1 LITFDH
7 WGVAVLP
14 SQRDSIILNL
24 LQQRQIVTVDEI
36 CTHCNCSSITARR
49 DLNRLE
55 GSGFVR
61 RTHGGAVV
69 VGPLHSP
76 PQPAPGQGVREARLA
91 LLDRSDVLIVTPAE
105 MAPTRLLVE
114 RARRAGVPI
123 VAESI
128 AYPGATT
135 VVAIDDYRAGEEL
148 GHWAGAYA
156 QEHLPG
162 EVNVLDVSTE
172 LPNTVARSR
181 GFAEGLRQVLPG
193 ARILV
198 RAEGQGLYESARQIT
213 ADALAVH
220 PQINVIFGI
229 NDDSAL
235 GALDAYRAAGLDE
248 ERLVLVAFGLEGSRS
263 LTLLEQGGPF
273 KAAVAMF
280 PEVVGRACMDAAVCA
295 YHNCALPGRIITPH
309 AIVTGDTLDRYYSRD
324 PQGKSWTIN
333 WATVQGL
340 PSGNPGFALLGNCGA
355 RVAPERIGWVQV
367 FSSHDWYRNVRRS
380 MQEYARVLGIQL
392 EVLDA
397 SQDIPEGVEELK
409 RMIGCTGARF
419 VGDGDTII
427 LDAGATTTYLARALR
442 GRRDVTVITNSLPVL
457 VELAD
462 MPGITLVA
470 AGGVLRNES
479 RALVG
484 PGAEATFDDLRVDK
498 AFIAGT
504 GLSLDFGLSNTN
516 IPEAGVKQAMLRA
529 AREVILLADHT
540 KIGAESLVKIAP
552 LESIHRLITDAG
564 ISPHDRA
571 ALVQRGIEVT
581 VAEVKGEER

>member
-1 LITFDH
+1 
-7 WGVAVLP
+7 VLP
-14 SQRDSIILNL
+14 SQRDAVILSL
-24 LQQRQIVTVDEI
+24 LQQRQVVTVQEV
-36 CTHCNCSSITARR
+36 CTHCNCSPVTARR
-49 DLNRLE
+49 DLGRLE
-55 GSGFVR
+55 ESGLIR
-61 RTHGGAVV
+61 RTHGGAISTA
-69 VGPLHSP
+69 LL
-76 PQPAPGQGVREARLA
+76 PQIPRPATQHEPREARLA

-123 VAESI
+123 IAESI

-148 GHWAGAYA
+148 GHWLGAYA

-162 EVNVLDVSTE
+162 GVNVLDVSTE
-172 LPNTVARSR
+172 LPNTAARSR
-181 GFAEGLRQVLPG
+181 GFAEGLRQVFPG
-193 ARILV
+193 AQILV

-220 PQINVIFGI
+220 PRINVIFGI

-248 ERLVLVAFGLEGSRS
+248 DRLVLVAFGLEGGRS
-263 LTLLEQGGPF
+263 LALLAQGGPF

-280 PEVVGRACMDAAVCA
+280 PEVVGRACVDAAVCA
-295 YHNCALPGRIITPH
+295 YHNCPLPGRIITPYV
-309 AIVTGDTLDRYYSRD
+309 IVTRDTLDRYYVCD
-324 PQGKSWTIN
+324 PQGKSWSIN
-333 WATVQGL
+333 WAAVQGL
-340 PSGNPGFALLGNCGA
+340 PSGNPGYALLGDCGA
-355 RVAPERIGWVQV
+355 RTVPERIGWVQV

-380 MQEYARVLGIQL
+380 MQEHARSLGIQL

-397 SQDIPEGVEELK
+397 SQDIAQGVEELK
-409 RMIGCTGARF
+409 RTIGCAGAHF
-419 VGDGDTII
+419 VSDGDTII
-427 LDAGATTTYLARALR
+427 LDAGATTTYLARSLR
-442 GRRDVTVITNSLPVL
+442 GKRDVTVITNSLPVL
-457 VELAD
+457 AELAD
-462 MPGITLVA
+462 FPDITLVA
-470 AGGVLRNES
+470 TGGVVRSES

-484 PGAEATFDDLRVDK
+484 AGAEGTLNDMRVDK

-504 GLSLDFGLSNTN
+504 GLSTDFGLSNTN

-540 KIGAESLVKIAP
+540 KIGTESLVKIAP
-552 LESIHRLITDAG
+552 LECIHRLITDAG

-571 ALVQRGIEVT
+571 ALIQRGIEVT
-581 VAEVKGEER
+581 VAEVKGDEQ